1 MTESEFARCYMT
13 HIVLPQAQNRGE
25 QGATSGSWGHYTRAK
40 SDNPSA
46 LVLSGI
52 GFRHWLNED

>member
-25 QGATSGSWGHYTRAK
+25 QGRHQVVG
-40 SDNPSA
+40 
-46 LVLSGI
+46 GI
-52 GFRHWLNED
+52 IRGLNQITPLRWYCQE